1 MTKGLQLVAGTLP
14 IHLATGNIML
24 CSALACSSGAAVRS
38 RSPGCVTEQLHVV
51 CFCLWCLL
59 SGTRMGSGA
68 ECSGLFFFSKVQR
81 EVDENSGVLV
91 ECPLVWEDEQQGV

>member
-24 CSALACSSGAAVRS
+24 CSVLACSSGAAVRS

-59 SGTRMGSGA
+59 SGMRMGSGT
-68 ECSGLFFFSKVQR
+68 ECRGLFFFSRVQR